1 MMIETSLET
10 YWEVYS
16 FLMRES
22 ELLDE
27 RREREWLESCIAE
40 DVE

>member
-1 MMIETSLET
+1 MIDIAET

-16 FLMRES
+16 FLMREA

-27 RREREWLESCIAE
+27 RRERECWSRASPMTSSI
-40 DVE
+40 